1 MNIGIY
7 GGTFNPPHLGHL
19 VLAQSAV
26 DALNLDMV
34 LFVPAYVSP
43 FKTHAHMLSAQL
55 RCEMVELALSDNR
68 KFRGEYWEALREE
81 TSYSVDTLRHLSHIF
96 PDDALHLLMGAD
108 TFREFHLWK
117 DPEEIIRLARI
128 CVAERPQHPR
138 AETTHAYTKH
148 AIHFPMPLLD
158 ISSTDI
164 RARAADGRSIHY
176 LVPWSVQV
184 FIEAQGLY
192 RGNG

>member
-19 VLAQSAV
+19 VLAQSAL
-26 DALNLDMV
+26 DALDLDLV

-43 FKTHAHMLSAQL
+43 FKTQRDVLSAEL

-68 KFRGEYWEALREE
+68 KFRGEYWEALRRK
-81 TSYSVDTLRHLSHIF
+81 TSYSVDTLRYLSRIF
-96 PDDALHLLMGAD
+96 PDDTLHLLMGAD

-117 DPEEIIRLARI
+117 DPDDIVRLARI
-128 CVAERPQHPR
+128 CVAERLHHR
-138 AETTHAYTKH
+138 FVDASHEYMENV
-148 AIHFPMPLLD
+148 ISFPMPLLD
-158 ISSTDI
+158 ISSSDI
-164 RARAADGRSIHY
+164 RRRVAEGRPIQY
-176 LVPWSVQV
+176 LVPWAVQV

-192 RGNG
+192 RD